1 MKKFF
6 LAISILLFTICSYSQ
21 SLSQVSFP
29 NGDKLAYFSF
39 LTEQNVLIRVSED
52 GKLLE
57 WGSEVLS
64 DRGNYYAPKLQPF
77 MGRTEY
83 HKQESDSI
91 FNGKVKSIGT
101 CFITYYGSQEEE
113 SKRGKVK
120 MLGNLQLDYYSKYDD
135 KNLQGKLKSVGSL
148 PLTYYRP
155 YDDEAFRNKLKLVG
169 TILITYYSA
178 FDDKYNTGKIKSIG
192 PVAYV
197 WYSPNNH
204 PSMRGGL
211 KTNNYRQFI
220 SGITY
225 ILR

>member
-29 NGDKLAYFSF
+29 NGDELAYFSF